1 MNITD
6 ILQRIE
12 ETDYSRVDR
21 CIVYSDLVVFLEDF
35 KKHFCVQE
43 TGNKVKDA
51 IILAIVEE
59 IKRQCNE
66 NIDEIKNFIA
76 LNLIK

>member
-12 ETDYSRVDR
+12 ETDYTRVDR
-21 CIVYSDLVVFLEDF
+21 CIVYSDLVIFLEDF
-35 KKHFCVQE
+35 IKNVRFQE
-43 TGNKVKDA
+43 TGNKLKDA
-51 IILAIVEE
+51 IISSIMGE
-59 IKRQCNE
+59 IKKQCNE

>member
-1 MNITD
+1 MSITD

-21 CIVYSDLVVFLEDF
+21 CIVYSDLVIFLEDF
-35 KKHFCVQE
+35 IKHFGVQE
-43 TGNKVKDA
+43 TGNKLKDA
-51 IILAIVEE
+51 IVSAIIEE
-59 IKRQCNE
+59 IKKQCNE

>member
-21 CIVYSDLVVFLEDF
+21 CIVYSDLVIFLEDF
-35 KKHFCVQE
+35 AKNVRLQE
-43 TGNKVKDA
+43 TGNKLKDA
-51 IILAIVEE
+51 IISVIMGE

>member
-35 KKHFCVQE
+35 KKHFGVQE

-51 IILAIVEE
+51 IVSIIVEE
-59 IKRQCNE
+59 IKRQCSE